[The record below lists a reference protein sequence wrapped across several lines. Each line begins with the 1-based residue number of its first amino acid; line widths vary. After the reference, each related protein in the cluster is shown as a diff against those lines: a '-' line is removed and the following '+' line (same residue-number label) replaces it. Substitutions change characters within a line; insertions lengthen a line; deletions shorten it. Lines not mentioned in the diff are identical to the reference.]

1 MDRKQFLASMLSLGG
16 VALASSASAA
26 MLDKVAEAAIAEAKA
41 AAKRGKR
48 KIDPATAV
56 LLSDIHISGEF
67 VDDKSAERIPKYYP
81 YNPTCLKLRIAEIL
95 QMRPLPANVLVFGDV
110 AWDYGLEEDY
120 RYAAELLSE
129 LEQAGIKVT
138 LGMGNH
144 DRRAPFFKVFSEY
157 TKSTK
162 VDGRVVSVVEMPDFD
177 FVMLDSL
184 AELPNLRLRQA
195 TTVSGEISGGQI
207 EWLQEFVKGR
217 SRRVVLGSHHP
228 LGEMGN
234 LEKFIVNTPQVA
246 GYVYGHLHIWSKSA
260 RVVRPRKELHM
271 VPTVGLPATFYG
283 DIGFAVMRSTPTAV
297 TFEYSSKGFWW
308 PQPKENPPAEWQS
321 RAEDL
326 ACERCKFLL

>member
-1 MDRKQFLASMLSLGG
+1 MLSLGG

-41 AAKRGKR
+41 SAKRGTR

-56 LLSDIHISGEF
+56 LLSDIHICGEL
-67 VDDKSAERIPKYYP
+67 VDGKSKYYP

-110 AWDYGLEEDY
+110 AWDHGLEEDY

-157 TKSTK
+157 AKSTK
-162 VDGRVVSVVEMPDFD
+162 VDGRVVSLVEMPDFD

-184 AELPNLRLRQA
+184 AELPGLKLRQA

-207 EWLQEFVKGR
+207 EWLQEFAKGCT
-217 SRRVVLGSHHP
+217 RRVVLGSHHP
-228 LGEMGN
+228 LGEMAN
-234 LEKFIVNTPQVA
+234 LEKLIADTPQVA
-246 GYVYGHLHIWSKSA
+246 GYVYGHTHIWNKGV

-271 VPTVGLPATFYG
+271 VPTLGLPATFYG
-283 DIGFAVMRSTPTAV
+283 DIGFAVMRSTPEAV

-321 RAEDL
+321 RADDL
-326 ACERCKFLL
+326 ADERCKFLL

>member
-1 MDRKQFLASMLSLGG
+1 MLSLGG

-41 AAKRGKR
+41 SAKRGTR

-56 LLSDIHISGEF
+56 LLSDIHICGEL
-67 VDDKSAERIPKYYP
+67 VDGKSKYYP

-110 AWDYGLEEDY
+110 AWDHGLEEDY

-157 TKSTK
+157 AKSTK
-162 VDGRVVSVVEMPDFD
+162 VEGRVVSVVEMPDFD

-184 AELPNLRLRQA
+184 AELPGLKLRQA

-207 EWLQEFVKGR
+207 EWLKEFVKSR
-217 SRRVVLGSHHP
+217 TRRVVLGSHHP
-228 LGEMGN
+228 LGEMAN
-234 LEKFIVNTPQVA
+234 LEKLIADTPQVA
-246 GYVYGHLHIWSKSA
+246 GYVYGHTHIWNKGV

-271 VPTVGLPATFYG
+271 VPTLGLPATFYG
-283 DIGFAVMRSTPTAV
+283 DIGFAVMRSTPEAV

>member
-16 VALASSASAA
+16 VALASSASAT

-41 AAKRGKR
+41 AAKGGKR

-56 LLSDIHISGEF
+56 LLSDIHICGEL
-67 VDDKSAERIPKYYP
+67 VDGKSKHYP

-95 QMRPLPANVLVFGDV
+95 SMRPLPANVLVFGDV
-110 AWDYGLEEDY
+110 AWDHGLEEDY

-144 DRRAPFFKVFSEY
+144 DRRAPFFKVFPQY
-157 TKSTK
+157 ATTTK
-162 VDGRVVSVVEMPDFD
+162 VAGRVVSVVEMPDFD

-184 AELPNLRLRQA
+184 AELPNLKLRQS

-217 SRRVVLGSHHP
+217 TRRVVLGSHHP
-228 LGEMGN
+228 LNEMGN
-234 LEKFIVNTPQVA
+234 LEKFIVETPQVA

-271 VPTVGLPATFYG
+271 LPTVGLPATFYG
-283 DIGFAVMRSTPTAV
+283 DIGFTVMHSTPEAV
-297 TFEYSSKGFWW
+297 TFEFSSKGFWW
-308 PQPKENPPAEWQS
+308 PQPKENPPAEWQC

-326 ACERCKFLL
+326 ACEKCKFLL

>member
-1 MDRKQFLASMLSLGG
+1 MDRKQFLVSMLSLSG

-41 AAKRGKR
+41 SAKRGTR

-56 LLSDIHISGEF
+56 LLSDIHICGEM
-67 VDDKSAERIPKYYP
+67 VDGKSKYYP

-110 AWDYGLEEDY
+110 AWDHGLEEDY

-157 TKSTK
+157 AKSTK
-162 VDGRVVSVVEMPDFD
+162 VEGRVVSLVEMPDFD

-184 AELPNLRLRQA
+184 AELPGLKLRQS

-207 EWLQEFVKGR
+207 EWLGEWMKGR
-217 SRRVVLGSHHP
+217 TRRVVLGSHHP
-228 LGEMGN
+228 LGEMAN
-234 LEKFIVNTPQVA
+234 LEKFIAESPQVA
-246 GYVYGHLHIWSKSA
+246 GYVYGHTHIWNKGV
-260 RVVRPRKELHM
+260 RVVRPRKGLHM
-271 VPTVGLPATFYG
+271 VPTLGLPATFYG
-283 DIGFAVMRSTPTAV
+283 DIGFAVMRSTPEAV
-297 TFEYSSKGFWW
+297 EFEYTSKGFWW
-308 PQPKENPPAEWQS
+308 PQPAENPPAEWQS

-326 ACERCKFLL
+326 ADERCKFLL

>member
-1 MDRKQFLASMLSLGG
+1 MLSLGG

-41 AAKRGKR
+41 TAKRGKR

-56 LLSDIHISGEF
+56 LLSDIHICGEL
-67 VDDKSAERIPKYYP
+67 VDGKSKYYP

-110 AWDYGLEEDY
+110 AWDHGLEEDY

-157 TKSTK
+157 AKSTK
-162 VDGRVVSVVEMPDFD
+162 VDGRVVSLLEMPDFD

-184 AELPNLRLRQA
+184 AELPGLKLRQA

-207 EWLQEFVKGR
+207 EWLKEFVKGR
-217 SRRVVLGSHHP
+217 ARRVVLGSHHP
-228 LGEMGN
+228 LGEMAN
-234 LEKFIVNTPQVA
+234 LEKLIADTPQVA
-246 GYVYGHLHIWSKSA
+246 GYVYGHTHIWNKGV

-271 VPTVGLPATFYG
+271 VPTLGLPATFYG
-283 DIGFAVMRSTPTAV
+283 DIGFAVMRSTPEAV
-297 TFEYSSKGFWW
+297 EFEYTSKGFWW

>member
-1 MDRKQFLASMLSLGG
+1 MLSLGG

-41 AAKRGKR
+41 TAKRGKR

-184 AELPNLRLRQA
+184 AELPGLKPRQA
-195 TTVSGEISGGQI
+195 TTVSGEISGGQMQRALLCRAI
-207 EWLQEFVKGR
+207 IAEPRLLILDEPTNFVDSRFESELYELLQRLNERMAIVMVSHDIGTITSIVKSIVCVNR
-217 SRRVVLGSHHP
+217 SVHRHDSNIITQEQLDNYRCPIQIVSHGSVPHTVLSHHD
-228 LGEMGN
+228 
-234 LEKFIVNTPQVA
+234 
-246 GYVYGHLHIWSKSA
+246 
-260 RVVRPRKELHM
+260 
-271 VPTVGLPATFYG
+271 G
-283 DIGFAVMRSTPTAV
+283 DGC
-297 TFEYSSKGFWW
+297 G
-308 PQPKENPPAEWQS
+308 
-321 RAEDL
+321 
-326 ACERCKFLL
+326 CEHRH

>member
-1 MDRKQFLASMLSLGG
+1 MLSLGG

-41 AAKRGKR
+41 SAKRGTR

-56 LLSDIHISGEF
+56 LLSDIHICGEL
-67 VDDKSAERIPKYYP
+67 VDGKSKYYP

-110 AWDYGLEEDY
+110 AWDHGLEEDY

-157 TKSTK
+157 VKSTK
-162 VDGRVVSVVEMPDFD
+162 VEGRVVSVVEMPDFD

-184 AELPNLRLRQA
+184 AELPGLKLRRA

-217 SRRVVLGSHHP
+217 TRRVVLGSHHP
-228 LGEMGN
+228 LGEMAN
-234 LEKFIVNTPQVA
+234 LEKLIADTPQVA
-246 GYVYGHLHIWSKSA
+246 GYVYGHTHIWNKGV

-271 VPTVGLPATFYG
+271 VPTLGLPATFYG
-283 DIGFAVMRSTPTAV
+283 DIGFAVMRSTPEAV

>member
-1 MDRKQFLASMLSLGG
+1 MLSLGG

-41 AAKRGKR
+41 SAKRGTR

-56 LLSDIHISGEF
+56 LLSDIHICGEL
-67 VDDKSAERIPKYYP
+67 VDGKSKYYP

-110 AWDYGLEEDY
+110 AWDHGLEEDY

-157 TKSTK
+157 AKSTK
-162 VDGRVVSVVEMPDFD
+162 VEGRVVSLVEMPDFD

-184 AELPNLRLRQA
+184 AELPGLKLRQA

-207 EWLQEFVKGR
+207 EWLGEWMKDR
-217 SRRVVLGSHHP
+217 TRRVVLGSHHP
-228 LGEMGN
+228 LGEMAN
-234 LEKFIVNTPQVA
+234 LEKLIADTPQVA
-246 GYVYGHLHIWSKSA
+246 GYVYGHTHIWNKGV

-271 VPTVGLPATFYG
+271 VPTLGLPATFYG
-283 DIGFAVMRSTPTAV
+283 DIGFAVMRSTPEAV

-326 ACERCKFLL
+326 ADEKCKFLL